1 METTKAA
8 VTAAFVLVFSMAM
21 APSISMA
28 QTTAQDQEFVS
39 LHNAARREVGVEDVV
54 WDETAARYARDYA
67 AVRAADCGLTHT
79 DQDTRDSLGY
89 GENIMVGPPGS
100 DLTVAE
106 TVQTWWVDNE
116 KRNFDAASGTCM
128 VGRPEELRCGH
139 YTQVVWRDTKAI
151 GCARAK
157 RVNGGVFI
165 NCYYTPAGNVLN
177 QRPF

>member
-54 WDETAARYARDYA
+54 WDETAARYARAYA

-79 DQDTRDSLGY
+79 DQATRDSLGY
-89 GENIMVGPPGS
+89 GENIMVRR
-100 DLTVAE
+100 
-106 TVQTWWVDNE
+106 TW
-116 KRNFDAASGTCM
+116 
-128 VGRPEELRCGH
+128 
-139 YTQVVWRDTKAI
+139 Q
-151 GCARAK
+151 
-157 RVNGGVFI
+157 
-165 NCYYTPAGNVLN
+165 
-177 QRPF
+177 

>member
-1 METTKAA
+1 MMVRLEAWPNQFPMTATTQGHPANWTPPLATCAA
-8 VTAAFVLVFSMAM
+8 TKK
-21 APSISMA
+21 
-28 QTTAQDQEFVS
+28 TTDQQDQEFVA

-54 WDETAARYARDYA
+54 WDETAVRYARAYA

-79 DQDTRDSLGY
+79 DQATRDSLGY
-89 GENIMVGPPGS
+89 GENIMVGAPGS

-106 TVQTWWVDNE
+106 TVQTW
-116 KRNFDAASGTCM
+116 CI
-128 VGRPEELRCGH
+128 GRPEELRCGH
-139 YTQVVWRDTKAI
+139 YTQVVGRDTKAI

-157 RVNGGVFI
+157 CVNGGVFI